1 VEQIPVGTLI
11 VDIGDSSTKR
21 YIWRGT
27 ATKTISSKSDKNA
40 KVIDNVM
47 KKMFEKFPPQ
57 GRR

>member
-21 YIWRGT
+21 YVWRGT
-27 ATKTISSKSDKNA
+27 ATKTISGKPDKNA
-40 KVIDNVM
+40 KVIDDVM